1 MDWLLSIIRIA
12 GASFP
17 VASSFIQLQSE
28 IDSKALS
35 DRVARLEDPISYLH
49 NDIPEVSRNIYRK
62 MKIVDSVSLDFDAE
76 FYRKYSRALA
86 VLESQGCIKQ
96 DRAIGKKYALGVR
109 LVDPSYIMYMCALEE
124 DSNKMESIIKI
135 VDKCSV
141 GKWLNGKNIQ
151 TSIDVPLP
159 VIKAVFEIYE
169 SKGYGL
175 CSQEIGSCKY
185 MGKA

>member
-17 VASSFIQLQSE
+17 VASSLVQLQAE
-28 IDSKALS
+28 INSKALS

-49 NDIPEVSRNIYRK
+49 DDIPEVSRKIYQK
-62 MKIVDSVSLDFDAE
+62 MKIVDSASLDFDAE
-76 FYRKYSRALA
+76 FYKKYSRALA
-86 VLESQGCIKQ
+86 ALESQGCIKQ
-96 DRAIGKKYALGVR
+96 DRAIGQKHALGIR

-124 DSNKMESIIKI
+124 DSSKMESIIKI
-135 VDKCSV
+135 VDECSI
-141 GKWLNGKNIQ
+141 GEWLNGKNIQ
-151 TSIDVPLP
+151 TSINLPLP